1 MAELKKL
8 LIKVLENYK
17 EEAKL
22 HFPGNGEMKR
32 LIEFEIPDKLKTI
45 IMDDRQIL
53 LFEGAI
59 GKGQWATI
67 PWVAIMDKNLTT
79 TVSQGVYI
87 VYLFCADGS
96 GAYLT
101 LNQGT
106 GGINEA
112 RILPNHEITRNKY
125 LSKTDG
131 LDNFSKGVLEPNS
144 LRGKTNPRAK
154 AYEQASILWKYY
166 SIENLRTKLS
176 EGAESGRSNE
186 PVIGI
191 EEGGINVAE
200 SLLLARYFMFSQ
212 VYFHPIRRAY
222 DTHLKD
228 FLLNWLPNKKFSIGP
243 ENHIK
248 ITDNEVNAG
257 MLSSYYDTKSPAH
270 NEAKRMIERKHFK
283 LFYSGNQID
292 LDKNPRATDLIFEKA
307 KDEFGFENIRR
318 DRYPPKKA
326 ADVFPVYLRDG
337 RIVPSIERSSV
348 LNQIPIA
355 SFDYLFI
362 EPDLIKK
369 AEDWRNR
376 ELSNIL
382 KI

>member
-1 MAELKKL
+1 MSSIKDSRWKFDHYRL
-8 LIKVLENYK
+8 LE
-17 EEAKL
+17 
-22 HFPGNGEMKR
+22 
-32 LIEFEIPDKLKTI
+32 TI
-45 IMDDRQIL
+45 
-53 LFEGAI
+53 
-59 GKGQWATI
+59 
-67 PWVAIMDKNLTT
+67 
-79 TVSQGVYI
+79 
-87 VYLFCADGS
+87 
-96 GAYLT
+96 
-101 LNQGT
+101 
-106 GGINEA
+106 
-112 RILPNHEITRNKY
+112 RILPK
-125 LSKTDG
+125 
-131 LDNFSKGVLEPNS
+131 
-144 LRGKTNPRAK
+144 
-154 AYEQASILWKYY
+154 
-166 SIENLRTKLS
+166 S

-248 ITDNEVNAG
+248 ITNNEVNAG
-257 MLSSYYDTKSPAH
+257 MLSSYYDTKNPAH